1 MLRCRWLYTI
11 ADQWSATQVG
21 KHVSEPGNPHNDGP
35 GQDVLMTPLLSVCP
49 WGTKNLYRRQGGTDT
64 PSRFFIKGIGFSSLC
79 EPVWPGG
86 KGARLVSRKTS
97 VRSASALLSLQKLWL
112 MDTVQPLTRFRTLRR
127 KKIGRYVRRTT
138 SLKKTTNLVLSLHAH
153 NHPCLYC
160 VEFTSSL
167 CRTTLC
173 RW

>member
-1 MLRCRWLYTI
+1 
-11 ADQWSATQVG
+11 
-21 KHVSEPGNPHNDGP
+21 
-35 GQDVLMTPLLSVCP
+35 MTPLLSVCP

-64 PSRFFIKGIGFSSLC
+64 PSRFFIRGIGFSSLC

-138 SLKKTTNLVLSLHAH
+138 SLKKKPIQSLAYMHTTTPVCTASSSRLPYVAPHSADGNKH
-153 NHPCLYC
+153 CG
-160 VEFTSSL
+160 SSL
-167 CRTTLC
+167 PVSYTHLTLPTKLSV
-173 RW
+173 